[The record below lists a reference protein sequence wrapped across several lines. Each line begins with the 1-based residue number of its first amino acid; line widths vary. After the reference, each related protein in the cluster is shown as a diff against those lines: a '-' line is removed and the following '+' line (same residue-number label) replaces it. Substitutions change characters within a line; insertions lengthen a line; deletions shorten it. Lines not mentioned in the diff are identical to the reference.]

1 MYLDAKDAA
10 RALGVSVST
19 LYSYVSRKKIRSQ
32 VVPGTKRR
40 RYWKDDILSL
50 HGETAPPPS
59 DVLTANTKITLINEA
74 GPFYRGQSALKLAET
89 ATIEEVAGLLWEADP
104 REAFAPRAF
113 VATESYA
120 RILQALEGATPTE
133 QVMTL
138 LPVLERGNPR
148 AYDLSR
154 AGYVRNA
161 AEIMRW
167 MAGIITGVPGPTA
180 QPLHAFLAG
189 SLGKPAVYADLIRR
203 LLVLAADHELDPTTY
218 AVRAVANTGAT
229 AYQIAIAGIAT
240 SAGRRLIFGR
250 AQSLSRLLDELASS
264 LNTAEPIMRRLREG
278 EAIPGF
284 TSSLYKEG
292 DPRATSL
299 LAAIQDGLKKD
310 TEMARLSAGIQ
321 VVADATGHA
330 PDFALPVM
338 YLSRKLGLASAEGL
352 LFRLGRL
359 AGWIAHAM
367 EQYHAHPLIR
377 PRALYTGFL
386 PAETTGALPN
396 QPDGINQG

>member
-1 MYLDAKDAA
+1 MFLDAEDAA

-19 LYSYVSRKKIRSQ
+19 LYAYVSRKKIRSQ
-32 VVPGTKRR
+32 AVPGTKRR

-59 DVLTANTKITLINEA
+59 DVLTKTTQITLINEA
-74 GPFYRGQSALKLAET
+74 GPFYRGHSALRLAET
-89 ATIEEVAGLLWEADP
+89 ATIEEVAGLLWDADP
-104 REAFAPRAF
+104 GEAFAPRAF
-113 VATESYA
+113 AATESYA
-120 RILQALEGATPTE
+120 RILQALEGATATE
-133 QVMTL
+133 RVMTL

-148 AYDLSR
+148 AYDLSP
-154 AGYVRNA
+154 AGYVRTA

-167 MAGIITGVPGPTA
+167 MAGIIVDAPGPTA
-180 QPLHAFLAG
+180 QPLHAFLAS
-189 SLGKPAVYADLIRR
+189 SLGKPAAYADLIRR

-250 AQSLSRLLDELASS
+250 AQSLSRLLDELAAS
-264 LNTAEPIMRRLREG
+264 TDPAEPIIRRLREG

-284 TSSLYKEG
+284 TSSLYKAG

-299 LAAIQDGLKKD
+299 LAAIRSGLQKD
-310 TEMARLSAGIQ
+310 AEMVSLSAAIR
-321 VVADATGHA
+321 VVADATGQA

-359 AGWIAHAM
+359 VGWIAHAM

-377 PRALYTGFL
+377 PRALYTGVL
-386 PAETTGALPN
+386 PEADGRSAAETVDKT
-396 QPDGINQG
+396 NQG